1 MSHWDYTEV
10 SRIGEQLGE
19 LVTFLSSSSVALRQ
33 SAKIQTMILPVFIL
47 ACLDKPQVHIKLSSQ
62 GYLEIFLN
70 LQILQFSIILH
81 FASKILLIIATVKYP
96 AFQNTLVCSM

>member
-1 MSHWDYTEV
+1 MAISHWDYTEV

-33 SAKIQTMILPVFIL
+33 SAKIQTVIFPTFIL
-47 ACLDKPQVHIKLSSQ
+47 ACLDIPKAHIKLSSQ

-70 LQILQFSIILH
+70 WQVLQFYIIPH
-81 FASKILLIIATVKYP
+81 FSSKILLISATVKSP
-96 AFQNTLVCSM
+96 AFQNTLV